1 MTNRLRPTAEI
12 VVAILWSLGVFFPP
26 SVAKAQSVGQQAA
39 ELQRQFNQQ
48 LTAKDSKRAEQTAL
62 AMLQFVRTRLGGRPP
77 LVGVCYVNLAQA
89 YQQQS
94 RYQEAEQALQA
105 ALPDLAKSA
114 DHFG

>member
-1 MTNRLRPTAEI
+1 
-12 VVAILWSLGVFFPP
+12 VVAILWSLGVLFAP

-39 ELQRQFNQQ
+39 ELQRQFSQQ
-48 LTAKDSKRAEQTAL
+48 LTAKDSKRAEQTAM
-62 AMLQFVRTRLGGRPP
+62 AMLQIVRTRLGGRPP
-77 LVGVCYVNLAQA
+77 LVGVCYVNLAQT